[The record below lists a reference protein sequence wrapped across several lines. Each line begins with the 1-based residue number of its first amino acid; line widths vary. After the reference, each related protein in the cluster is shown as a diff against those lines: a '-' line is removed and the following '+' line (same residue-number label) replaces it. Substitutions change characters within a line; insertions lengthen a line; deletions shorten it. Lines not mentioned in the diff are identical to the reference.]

1 MLISRIE
8 AGIYSSRD
16 VRVFFLSLQRPVPA
30 GFFPG
35 FVTGE
40 GAFVLM
46 GIEKGQPVFQ
56 LSLRDAYLVLISGID
71 LTENF

>member
-1 MLISRIE
+1 
-8 AGIYSSRD
+8 
-16 VRVFFLSLQRPVPA
+16 
-30 GFFPG
+30 
-35 FVTGE
+35 
-40 GAFVLM
+40 M